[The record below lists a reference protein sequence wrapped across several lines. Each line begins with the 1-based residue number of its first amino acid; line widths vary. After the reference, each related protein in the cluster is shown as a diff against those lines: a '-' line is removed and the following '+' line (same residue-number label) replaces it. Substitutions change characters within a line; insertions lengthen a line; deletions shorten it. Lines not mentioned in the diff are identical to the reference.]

1 MYRTCKEG
9 SNFAQQRSRTIL
21 TTENKLIQALLSTEV
36 KGDLLVLFHKNPG
49 LIDTI
54 DGVARLIGRTAT
66 LVEPDVRELVS
77 LGVLNEKKI
86 GGSEVLLIDR
96 KKDRELLESLA
107 NHLKTVKMREAN

>member
-9 SNFAQQRSRTIL
+9 SNLAQQRSRTIL
-21 TTENKLIQALLSTEV
+21 TTENKLIQALLSREV
-36 KGDLLVLFHKNPG
+36 KGDLLVFFHKNPG

-54 DGVARLIGRTAT
+54 DGVARRIRRTAT
-66 LVEPDVRELVS
+66 LAEPDVREPVS

-86 GGSEVLLIDR
+86 GESEVLFLDR

-107 NHLKTVKMREAN
+107 NDLKTVKVCGAN

>member
-1 MYRTCKEG
+1 LYRTCKEG
-9 SNFAQQRSRTIL
+9 SNLAQQRSRTIL

-36 KGDLLVLFHKNPG
+36 KGDLLVLFHKSPG

-54 DGVARLIGRTAT
+54 GGVARRIGRKAT
-66 LVEPDVRELVS
+66 LAERDVRELLS

-86 GGSEVLLIDR
+86 GGSEVLFLDR

-107 NHLKTVKMREAN
+107 NHLKTVKMRGAN